1 LLRANLEDC
10 NVRILAFCL
19 MSNHVHW
26 IIVPGTEDSLAR
38 FFRRVHGRYAQY
50 LNARRQRNGQLWQ
63 NRFYSCPLGET
74 HLWTALRY
82 VELNPVRAGL
92 VEAPHRYRWSSA
104 ASHWGG
110 MDPFGIVD
118 MAYWQSQGGAER
130 WHPLLIASEDYVSLR
145 LLRACTYAGRPL
157 GDENFPDAIRRTFS
171 TPVEGASQ
179 PVARRSPIGSRWN
192 YIERN
197 LI

>member
-1 LLRANLEDC
+1 MPRNARVVWPGLPYHVTQRGTNGQTVFYSVADRKTYLYLLRANLEDC

-38 FFRRVHGRYAQY
+38 LFRRVHGRYAQY
-50 LNARRQRNGQLWQ
+50 LNARRQRNGHLWQ

-92 VEAPHRYRWSSA
+92 VEAPTA
-104 ASHWGG
+104 
-110 MDPFGIVD
+110 
-118 MAYWQSQGGAER
+118 
-130 WHPLLIASEDYVSLR
+130 IAGL
-145 LLRACTYAGRPL
+145 AP
-157 GDENFPDAIRRTFS
+157 RRT
-171 TPVEGASQ
+171 GA
-179 PVARRSPIGSRWN
+179 R
-192 YIERN
+192 
-197 LI
+197 